1 MKTNWRTSAVAAI
14 AASLFF
20 FNTTPIFAQ
29 FGDIFGF
36 GKNKVQYKSFD
47 WFVIKTEHFDIYY
60 YEEERQAALDAA
72 RAAERSYA
80 YLSEVL
86 DYQFKHR
93 IPVLLYASH
102 NDFQQTNAIQ
112 SYVGE
117 GTQGVTE
124 SLKGRVILPITGS
137 YGQFLHVLTHELVHA
152 FQFDLLL
159 AKDATDVVQRF
170 SPPLWFMEGMA
181 EYLSVGMDNITRMW
195 MRDAVLNNTLL
206 SIPDMTYV
214 ADIRVYRMG
223 QAIWYYVG
231 ERYGKEAVGRI
242 FKTARSSG
250 DLNRAFQA
258 HTGLNLA
265 KLSERWQEDARV
277 RYLPNDILLPK
288 PGDIAK
294 PITAPCRECTSINI
308 VPAISP
314 NGESL
319 AYIGSADFRLNLLL
333 RNLKKAE
340 TERIIRSGSSQSYE
354 TLRYFDTSMNWSPD
368 GTRFSFVSKAGK
380 NDAIYIVDAR
390 SKDVIRKLSFKN
402 LTGMAAPSWS
412 PTGERLVFTG
422 IHGGISDLYIVNTDG
437 SELQQLTHDRYAY
450 LHPEWSP
457 DGKSIAFT
465 TDRGPNT
472 DIDNLIFGEYNIAV
486 YNLESGNIEL
496 LTETGGNHINP
507 VWSKDGSEIVFLS
520 DLSGIPNIYSIDL
533 NNRELYRIT
542 NFITGVAGIITE
554 TPAFSLA
561 RETGRL
567 AFSAF
572 WNAGWNIYTLDQ
584 YERVRI
590 DSKIVKSESRFTQV
604 LPESAEVDS
613 TLVGSITE
621 TDDKRD
627 SDREAPAGI
636 QMLSE
641 LSDPN
646 DKYREYALPDS
657 AGFRLTGYESKLT
670 PDVILG
676 SGGFGSNVG
685 FAGQT
690 AVLFTDM
697 LGDKNLLIQ
706 AAVFGDLL
714 ESTLITTYLNQ
725 KHRINWAVS
734 AFQFRDD
741 FGFFTATNSAQ
752 FASQIFRG
760 VGFAASRPFN
770 RFMRLELGTNL
781 YFVERDVLRF
791 NFATGGVTET
801 DLGNAYYGSVD
812 LSLVRDTAFWG
823 LAAPV
828 SGTRARFTVQQNL
841 GDLNYTQL
849 LGDYRKYIPIS
860 IPRYS
865 IAYRLSG
872 GAGFGGDERIFGIGG
887 PFTFRGI
894 DYGELSGTR
903 VYFQNLEFRF
913 PVLPFLPLQYDFL
926 TGVAFFDAANAW
938 GINRFG
944 EESSFEFDETLTSYG
959 LGVRFNLGGLFVL
972 RWDFPIKRE
981 DGAPSVFFS
990 IGVDY

>member
-1 MKTNWRTSAVAAI
+1 MLIRWRNHIFAGVV
-14 AASLFF
+14 ASLLFF
-20 FNTTPIFAQ
+20 SFTPAFAQ

-47 WFVIKTEHFDIYY
+47 WSVIKTEHFDVYY
-60 YEEERQAALDAA
+60 YEEERQAAQDAA

-86 DYQFKHR
+86 DYQFKQK

-112 SYVGE
+112 SYLSE

-159 AKDATDVVQRF
+159 AKDAGDVVQRF
-170 SPPLWFMEGMA
+170 NPPLWFMEGMA

-206 SIPDMTYV
+206 SIPEMQYV

-223 QAIWYYVG
+223 QAIWHYVG
-231 ERYGKEAVGRI
+231 ERYGKDVVGRI

-277 RYLPNDILLPK
+277 RYLPDDILLPK

-294 PITAPCRECTSINI
+294 PITDPCRDCTTINI

-314 NGESL
+314 DGKNL
-319 AYIGSADFRLNLLL
+319 AYIGSKDFSLNLLL
-333 RNLKKAE
+333 RDLKEAK
-340 TERIIRSGSSQSYE
+340 TDQLIRSGSSQSYE

-368 GTRFSFVSKAGK
+368 GTRFSFVSKSGK

-422 IHGGISDLYIVNTDG
+422 IRGGISDLYIVNADG
-437 SELQQLTHDRYAY
+437 SGLQQLTRDRYAY
-450 LHPEWSP
+450 LHPQWSP
-457 DGKSIAFT
+457 DGKRIAFT
-465 TDRGPNT
+465 TDRGPDT
-472 DIDNLIFGEYNIAV
+472 DIDNLVFGEYNIAV
-486 YNLESGNIEL
+486 YDLESGDIEL
-496 LTETGGNHINP
+496 VTETGGNHINP
-507 VWSKDGSEIVFLS
+507 VWAKDSSEILFLS
-520 DLSGIPNIYSIDL
+520 DLSGIPNIYAIDL
-533 NNRELYRIT
+533 KSGDLYRIT

-561 RETGRL
+561 HATGRL

-584 YERVRI
+584 YERERI
-590 DSKIVKSESRFTQV
+590 DAHVIRSEAQFTQITDE
-604 LPESAEVDS
+604 PGKQDS
-613 TLVGSITE
+613 TTKAMDEQQG
-621 TDDKRD
+621 DRKRF
-627 SDREAPAGI
+627 SGLQILAKLP
-636 QMLSE
+636 
-641 LSDPN
+641 DPN
-646 DKYREYALPDS
+646 DKYREYSLPDS
-657 AGFRLTGYESKLT
+657 AGFRLADYNSKLT
-670 PDVILG
+670 PDVVVG

-714 ESTLITTYLNQ
+714 ESTLIATYLNQ

-741 FGFFTATNSAQ
+741 FGVFTATNSAQ
-752 FASQIFRG
+752 FQSQIFRG

-770 RFMRLELGTNL
+770 RFTRVELGTNL
-781 YFVERDVLRF
+781 YFIEREVLQF
-791 NFATGGVTET
+791 NFATGGVRET
-801 DLGNAYYGSVD
+801 DLGSAYYGSVG

-841 GDLNYTQL
+841 GDLNYTQVI
-849 LGDYRKYIPIS
+849 GDYRKYIPIS

-887 PFTFRGI
+887 PFTFRGVHF
-894 DYGELSGTR
+894 GELSGTR
-903 VYFQNLEFRF
+903 VYYQNLEFRF
-913 PVLPFLPLQYDFL
+913 PLLPFLPLQYDFL

-944 EESSFEFDETLTSYG
+944 QASSFEFNDTLTSYG

-972 RWDFPIKRE
+972 RWDFPIKHE
-981 DGAPSVFFS
+981 EGAPSVFFS